1 MNEFFLSIPVS
12 IGILFLL
19 LMVSAFFSGSE
30 TALTRARRPRLKT
43 MQENRV
49 RGARR
54 ALDLV
59 KHPERMLAT
68 VLLGNNFINIAASSL
83 ATAVLVA
90 YFGEAGI
97 IYATVLMTT
106 VVLIVSEILP
116 KAIAVAHAEAVSVK
130 VAPTLF
136 WIQRLLSPV
145 IAVLMGMIGVMR
157 RVFRIPVQH
166 EPIIT
171 HQELATLID
180 LGAKGG
186 QLDSSREQM
195 LLSSLRL
202 HEVNVRALMAP
213 RKNMILI
220 DAERNVGECLA
231 YALEKP
237 HSRYPVYHG
246 EPDNLIGI
254 VHLRDLMRLK
264 NRDIPL
270 AQAVIWQT
278 PMFIP
283 SSKSALDMLF
293 EFQTR
298 RQHMAIVVDEFGD
311 IDGLITLEDILEEIV
326 GEITDEWDI
335 PEQPDMW
342 HKPDGSLVAEG
353 MVSIHEV
360 NDEIG
365 CNLPKNEAT
374 TIGGLVVQL
383 LGEQPDGPVC
393 LAVDDARLEVT
404 ELSGG
409 WIQQVR
415 ISLSPASDEESA

>member
-1 MNEFFLSIPVS
+1 MNEFIISIPVS

-54 ALDLV
+54 ALELV
-59 KHPERMLAT
+59 QHPERMLAT
-68 VLLGNNFINIAASSL
+68 VLLGNNFVNIAASSL

-90 YFGEAGI
+90 HFGEAGI

-116 KAIAVAHAEAVSVK
+116 KAIAVAHAETIAAK
-130 VAPTLF
+130 VAPMLF

-145 IAVLMGMIGVMR
+145 IAILMAMIGLMR
-157 RVFRIPVQH
+157 RVFRIPDSR

-180 LGAKGG
+180 MGAKGG
-186 QLDSSREQM
+186 MLDSSREQM

-202 HEVNVRALMAP
+202 HEVTVRALMEP

-220 DAERNVGECLA
+220 DASRSVGDCLT
-231 YALEKP
+231 YAMAKP
-237 HSRYPVYHG
+237 HSRYPVFHG

-254 VHLRDLMRLK
+254 VHLRDLIRLK

-270 AQAVIWQT
+270 VQAVIWQT

-283 SSKSALDMLF
+283 SSKNALDMLF

-326 GEITDEWDI
+326 GEITDEWDV

-342 HKPDGSLVAEG
+342 LKPDGSLVTEA
-353 MVSIHEV
+353 MVSIHDV
-360 NDEIG
+360 NDELG

-374 TIGGLVVQL
+374 TIGGLIVQL

-393 LAVDDARLEVT
+393 VAIEDIRLEVT

-415 ISLSPASDEESA
+415 IRKHVLDDESSI

>member
-1 MNEFFLSIPVS
+1 MDDFILSIPAS
-12 IGILFLL
+12 IGILFML

-30 TALTRARRPRLKT
+30 TALTRASRPRLKT

-49 RGARR
+49 RGAKR
-54 ALDLV
+54 ALELV
-59 KHPERMLAT
+59 RHPERMLAA
-68 VLLGNNFINIAASSL
+68 VLLGNNFVNIAASSL
-83 ATAVLVA
+83 ATAVLVS

-116 KAIAVAHAEAVSVK
+116 KAIAVAHAEAIAVK
-130 VAPTLF
+130 VAPVLF
-136 WIQRLLSPV
+136 WTQRLLSPV
-145 IAVLMGMIGVMR
+145 IAVLMAMIGVMR
-157 RVFRIPVQH
+157 RFFRMPATR

-180 LGAKGG
+180 MGAKGG
-186 QLDSSREQM
+186 MLDSSREQM

-202 HEVNVRALMAP
+202 HEVNVRALMSP
-213 RKNMILI
+213 RKNMIMI
-220 DAERNVGECLA
+220 DAERSVGECLA
-231 YALEKP
+231 YAMAKP
-237 HSRYPVYHG
+237 HSRYPVYHK

-270 AQAVIWQT
+270 VQAVIWQT

-283 SSKSALDMLF
+283 SSKNALDMLF

-342 HKPDGSLVAEG
+342 HKPDGSLVAEA
-353 MVSIHEV
+353 MVSIHDV
-360 NDEIG
+360 NDELG
-365 CNLPKNEAT
+365 CELPKNEAT
-374 TIGGLVVQL
+374 TIGGLIVQM

-393 LAVDDARLEVT
+393 LAVDDVRLEVT

-409 WIQQVR
+409 WIQRVR
-415 ISLSPASDEESA
+415 ITLNPSADEEAA